1 MSLQRNKV
9 ASVQKI
15 ELAGNARMTPCG
27 LPWLAIVF
35 LVSFIAFVLPASGC
49 TQPKAFGPATESSN
63 PAATRM
69 AALAGIP
76 PSDDPP
82 PAAVIP
88 NPAPFLDSATLAAA
102 NLEANTLK
110 ILIRG
115 FLAEH
120 PTSRKVASDE
130 VSALYSGGP
139 PRARYYF
146 DPVSARIVAVD
157 AVLGGWTG
165 IVFSLS
171 KQGWGA
177 GMPDSDRAG
186 DQDTP

>member
-1 MSLQRNKV
+1 VSRQRIKG
-9 ASVQKI
+9 ASEQKI
-15 ELAGNARMTPCG
+15 AWAGKAQMAPCG
-27 LPWLAIVF
+27 PPWLAIVL
-35 LVSFIAFVLPASGC
+35 LVLFTAFILSASGC
-49 TQPKAFGPATESSN
+49 AEPKASSAATESSN

-76 PSDDPP
+76 PSDDLP
-82 PAAVIP
+82 PAAVMP
-88 NPAPFLDSATLAAA
+88 NPAPFVDSATLAAA

-120 PTSRKVASDE
+120 PTSRTVASDE

-157 AVLGGWTG
+157 SVPGGWTG
-165 IVFSLS
+165 IVFSLQ

-177 GMPDSDRAG
+177 GSPDNDRAG